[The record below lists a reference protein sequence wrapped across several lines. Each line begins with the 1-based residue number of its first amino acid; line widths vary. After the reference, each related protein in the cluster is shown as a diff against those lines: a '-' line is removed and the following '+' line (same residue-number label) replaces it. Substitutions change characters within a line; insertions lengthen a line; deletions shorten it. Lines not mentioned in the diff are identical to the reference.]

1 MISAHFIDLD
11 IIIQTESKP
20 WIVSKDK
27 PNFPIL
33 KMDPSD
39 FKIFQSGIY
48 QKDNNKIDFNGK
60 SFWLSNDFMTKVK
73 IACKKYRA
81 DISNLAISLQEFLNP
96 GIIEN
101 IPFKIDLT
109 IFNKMVNTDDDIYII
124 CSKNKKSNYKKQIE
138 KLEEEL
144 KEKGLKIKNFYF
156 ISETFMNRDQD
167 DIALNKVKL
176 LLQHLIGLRTEGNTI
191 TEKEITDYSQIYF
204 YDDCK
209 SSIELSKRINNVL
222 ETLLINTEKW
232 VKSKVKEKIQ
242 SRDNTLIVKEYT
254 HNKINKFI
262 ETQIELEY
270 SNVIKNF
277 ENYKYE

>member
-33 KMDPSD
+33 KMDSSD

-176 LLQHLIGLRTEGNTI
+176 LIQHLIGLRTEGNTI

>member
-176 LLQHLIGLRTEGNTI
+176 LIQHLIGLRTEGNTI